1 MRKNIIRFLMGVWCL
16 PLSLSSCATTPISL
30 LQTFT
35 RYKTEDGVLILDCE
49 ASIISGYG
57 KVKLG
62 DEYENIRW
70 SKDRN
75 EYLLALQF
83 DDGDYVTFHLDFV
96 NEGETYAKDRI
107 SIGNGETS
115 DEDDRLFPLLN
126 WSSTLSKERSL
137 TEEEIDA
144 RYFVDVYFT
153 NKKLGLKLASKDTIG
168 EFSDGTYVSILNE
181 DKNFFLKRKGYSA
194 VSTGNYSNTKEHL
207 YLTFEKDPLFS
218 LTGKRIAFEVTKK

>member
-1 MRKNIIRFLMGVWCL
+1 MKTSKAFFALLSL
-16 PLSLSSCATTPISL
+16 PLSLSSCAATPISL

-35 RYKTEDGVLILDCE
+35 RYKTDDGVLILDCE

-62 DEYENIRW
+62 DKYENIRW

-115 DEDDRLFPLLN
+115 DEDERLFPLLN
-126 WSSTLSKERSL
+126 WSSTLSKERNL

-144 RYFVDVYFT
+144 RYFVDVFFK
-153 NKKLGLKLASKDTIG
+153 NKKLGLKLASVDVMG

-181 DKNFFLKRKGYSA
+181 DKSFLLKRKGYSA
-194 VSTGNYSNTKEHL
+194 VSTGNYSNTKERL

-218 LTGKRIAFEVTKK
+218 LTGKRVAFEVTKK

>member
-1 MRKNIIRFLMGVWCL
+1 MRKSVIRFLMGTCCL
-16 PLSLSSCATTPISL
+16 PFSLSSCATTPISL

-83 DDGDYVTFHLDFV
+83 DDGDCITFHLDFV
-96 NEGETYAKDRI
+96 NVGETYSKDRI
-107 SIGNGETS
+107 SIGNGRTS
-115 DEDDRLFPLLN
+115 DKDVRLFPLLN
-126 WSSTLSKERSL
+126 WSSTILKERSL

-144 RYFVDVYFT
+144 RYFVDVFFT

-181 DKNFFLKRKGYSA
+181 DKSFLLKRKGYSA

-218 LTGKRIAFEVTKK
+218 LTGKRIAFEVTIK